1 MEVKTRGL
9 VLHTLKYN
17 DTTLI
22 ADVLTEAD
30 GFRSFAVSV
39 STGRRSTGRHRL
51 FQPMA
56 RLTLAWNERSARQ
69 LLRPRSVEG
78 MPYQSLTVVYEK
90 TAVTLFVAEFLR
102 AALRNEP
109 PQPQLFDYIWKSMEW
124 FDAAEE
130 HYANFHLVFL
140 LCLSRFL
147 GFYPNIDEY
156 RDGDY
161 FDMENSTFVHAAPSH
176 AHYLEPDLAAL
187 LPKIMRMKYATMHV
201 FRFSGADRSRLV
213 TFILDYYRLHIPSF
227 PEMKSLE
234 VLRAVFR

>member
-9 VLHTLKYN
+9 VLHTQKYS

-22 ADVLTEAD
+22 ADVLTEAE

-51 FQPMA
+51 FQPLA
-56 RLTLAWNERSARQ
+56 RLTLAWNERTSTSLPR
-69 LLRPRSVEG
+69 LRSVEG
-78 MPYQSLTVVYEK
+78 LPYQSLTTVYEK

-140 LCLSRFL
+140 LRLSRFL
-147 GFYPNIDEY
+147 GFYPNVDEY
-156 RDGDY
+156 REGDY
-161 FDMENSTFVHAAPSH
+161 FDMTSSTFVRSAPSH
-176 AHYLEPDLAAL
+176 LHYLEPDLAAL
-187 LPKIMRMKYATMHV
+187 LPKLMRMKYATMHV
-201 FRFSGADRSRLV
+201 FRFSGTERSRLV
-213 TFILDYYRLHIPSF
+213 SFILGYYELHLPSF
-227 PEMKSLE
+227 PALKSLE